1 MHLRFSQDLEILLK
15 LLAEK
20 PLTLGD
26 ILAETQERGFSLV
39 IGLLVLPFLFPHVP
53 GWTAVPGSACILLA
67 LQMAIG
73 RRTPWLPGRIA
84 RFAFP
89 KTLAS
94 MLLKGLGGVSRV
106 LEKVA
111 RPRLSWI
118 ATNPHVWQL
127 NGIFIAWLTVLLILP
142 IPFTNPIPTI
152 GILLLVVAT
161 LEADGL
167 LMCFCYGYAIAIS
180 LGLAYLIWI
189 TPGLMQ
195 QVLGF
200 RF

>member
-1 MHLRFSQDLEILLK
+1 MRLRFSQNLEMLLP

-53 GWTAVPGSACILLA
+53 GWTAVPGTACILLS

-73 RRTPWLPGRIA
+73 RRTPWLPKCIA
-84 RFAFP
+84 RFPFP
-89 KTLAS
+89 KTVAS
-94 MLLKGLGGVSRV
+94 LLLKGLGRVSQV
-106 LEKVA
+106 LEKLV
-111 RPRLSWI
+111 RPRLEWI
-118 ATNPHVWQL
+118 AETPYIWQL
-127 NGIFIAWLTVLLILP
+127 NGVFIAWLTVLLILP
-142 IPFTNPIPTI
+142 IPFTNPIPTV

-161 LEADGL
+161 LESDGL
-167 LMCFCYGYAIAIS
+167 LMCFCYGYTIAIT
-180 LGLAYLIWI
+180 LGLVSLIWI

-195 QVLGF
+195 KILG
-200 RF
+200 